1 MAANV
6 ESMFYTGRTAPW
18 HGLGISVLEAPAS
31 RDALELAGLDWRV
44 VQRELITEDG
54 IQVAG
59 FKANVRDQDNRVL
72 GVVTDRYKVVQNDE
86 AFAFTDELLG
96 EGITYETAGSLQEGR
111 RTWILAKLP
120 QRYIISGDEITP
132 YLVFM
137 NSHDGTGAIKAAM
150 TPIRVVCQNTLNL
163 ALATAKR
170 TWSTNHVGD
179 IRGKMED
186 AKYTLLYADKY
197 MAELGKSINKLSRQK
212 LTDKQVYEYIDELF
226 PLVDNATEQ
235 QIKNL
240 RKMKEE
246 VRDRYF
252 LAPDLQHVGK
262 NAYRFVNAVSD
273 FATHSKPLRERANY
287 RESLFARTIDGNT
300 MIDKAYSLV
309 TAA

>member
-179 IRGKMED
+179 IRGKLED

-197 MAELGKSINKLSRQK
+197 MAELGKSIDRLSRQK